1 MASKKIAK
9 APQLLKG
16 WAAIAKFLSQPTST
30 VQRWA
35 SEGMPVKKIG
45 RYVEASPPELER
57 WLGREAGTKAPV
69 HIPASDSDLLA
80 DLKRGLTEARGKRG
94 MP

>member
-35 SEGMPVKKIG
+35 SEGMPVKKLDVTWRHRRRNWSDG
-45 RYVEASPPELER
+45 WGER
-57 WLGREAGTKAPV
+57 RAR
-69 HIPASDSDLLA
+69 
-80 DLKRGLTEARGKRG
+80 KRRCTFLRRTPISSQILSVA
-94 MP
+94 